1 MLQLQT
7 VFSDTLELLKELSSR
22 PEMSGL
28 RLVGGT
34 ALALQYGHRQSIDLD
49 FFGTLAVEQDD
60 IIEMFSSMDSF
71 TVHNRTKRILQ
82 GALRGIKVDVIDY
95 SQYPWIDAA
104 IVEDGIT
111 LASPRDIA
119 AMKINAVEGR
129 GTRKDFV
136 DIYFLL
142 QNYTLSELLDFYAQK
157 YPNHSF
163 FRALLSLN
171 YFEDAEQQAMPKM
184 QIPVSW
190 EEIKS
195 TIIAEV
201 KKLQR

>member
-1 MLQLQT
+1 
-7 VFSDTLELLKELSSR
+7 
-22 PEMSGL
+22 
-28 RLVGGT
+28 
-34 ALALQYGHRQSIDLD
+34 
-49 FFGTLAVEQDD
+49 
-60 IIEMFSSMDSF
+60 MDSF

>member
-7 VFSDTLELLKELSSR
+7 VLPDTLELLKELSAR

-49 FFGTLAVEQDD
+49 FFGAPQVEQDE
-60 IIEMFSSMDSF
+60 IIEMLSTLGPISIL
-71 TVHNRTKRILQ
+71 NRSRKILQ
-82 GALRGIKVDVIDY
+82 VVLRNIKVDVIDY
-95 SQYPWIDAA
+95 SQYPWISAPV
-104 IVEDGIT
+104 VEDGVT
-111 LASPRDIA
+111 LASPQDIA

-142 QNYTLSELLDFYAQK
+142 QHYSLSQMLDFYTQK
-157 YPNHSF
+157 YPNYSL
-163 FRALLSLN
+163 FRALLSLT
-171 YFEDAEQQAMPKM
+171 YFDDAEQQAMPKM
-184 QIPVSW
+184 LANASW

-195 TIIAEV
+195 TITKEV
-201 KKLQR
+201 CKLQK